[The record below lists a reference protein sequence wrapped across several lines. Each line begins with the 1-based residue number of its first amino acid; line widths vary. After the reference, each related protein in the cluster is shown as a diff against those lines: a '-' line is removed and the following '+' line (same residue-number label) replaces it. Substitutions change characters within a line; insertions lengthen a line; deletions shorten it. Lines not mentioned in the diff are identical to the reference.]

1 MRLLLIRRLHR
12 SSEMELQEMVVV
24 VMGCDFTNILGWP
37 SMGDPH
43 ILKFVLGL
51 ATFTGG
57 GR

>member
-1 MRLLLIRRLHR
+1 
-12 SSEMELQEMVVV
+12 MELQEMVVV
-24 VMGCDFTNILGWP
+24 IMGYDFTNILGWP

-43 ILKFVLGL
+43 ILKLVLGL